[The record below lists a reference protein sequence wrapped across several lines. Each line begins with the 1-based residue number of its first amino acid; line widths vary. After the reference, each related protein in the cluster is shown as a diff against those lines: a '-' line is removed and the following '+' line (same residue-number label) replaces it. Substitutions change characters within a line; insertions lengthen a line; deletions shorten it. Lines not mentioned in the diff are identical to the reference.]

1 MRIRAEREARRS
13 ASVSDRGKGGSR
25 KAFGRTFTPMGHR
38 HGGSEGS
45 HGTETSRSDRDNS
58 TFEAGQ
64 SHGTWATLLLVVW
77 RLLCWM
83 VLTAIIIII
92 LNIESGRYSACPLEA
107 RRNGSCPLSSPPQGS
122 LTSFPVICHSWPFSS
137 TFLCSDP
144 QKYHRP
150 CMNLPPQELKSL
162 ADLSS
167 KIDWIQ
173 TTLKSLGDQE
183 ELPAKL
189 DDFSSCLARF
199 ESQLVRVSKEISAIN
214 KLLAGDGGFLDQE
227 RTLKALLGE
236 IRKAVSTLGKERLTE
251 MEIAL
256 ITQLIEERL
265 DDDTL
270 KPDYALYSAGARII
284 HGLTTSTYQPGHSN
298 TLWGRLNIFSR
309 KTGTT
314 SCPPEMVLTPDVH
327 AGECWAMRGNQ
338 GLIAI
343 RLARPIVV
351 TAVTVEH
358 ADPRVVF
365 DIGSAPRDIEVWS
378 FDNQDLDDNE
388 LVHLEGVVSSPRWLP
403 SNKDERALEDLDD
416 GQADEESSGTKVEG
430 RWWREGAPY
439 PGARLLTTAEYR
451 TKDASDA
458 AAQRWTRQQTF
469 SVPASK
475 QRLSTSILLR
485 INSNWGH
492 PEFTCL
498 YRVQVHGH
506 PSE

>member
-1 MRIRAEREARRS
+1 MIA
-13 ASVSDRGKGGSR
+13 
-25 KAFGRTFTPMGHR
+25 
-38 HGGSEGS
+38 
-45 HGTETSRSDRDNS
+45 
-58 TFEAGQ
+58 
-64 SHGTWATLLLVVW
+64 
-77 RLLCWM
+77 
-83 VLTAIIIII
+83 I
-92 LNIESGRYSACPLEA
+92 LNMESRRYSACPLEA
-107 RRNGSCPLSSPPQGS
+107 RRNGSCPLPSPPQDS
-122 LTSFPVICHSWPFSS
+122 LTPFSVICHFWPFSS

-144 QKYHRP
+144 QRYHKP
-150 CMNLPPQELKSL
+150 YTNLPPQELKSL

-173 TTLKSLGDQE
+173 TALLNLGNQE
-183 ELPAKL
+183 EFPAKL
-189 DDFSSCLARF
+189 DDFSSCLARL
-199 ESQLVRVSKEISAIN
+199 ESQLAQVSKQVSAIN
-214 KLLAGDGGFLDQE
+214 KLLTGGGGFSDQE
-227 RTLKALLGE
+227 RTLKTLLGE
-236 IRKAVSTLGKERLTE
+236 IRKTVSTLGKERLTE
-251 MEIAL
+251 TEMAL
-256 ITQLIEERL
+256 ITRLIEEHL

-270 KPDYALYSAGARII
+270 KQDYALYSAGARII

-298 TLWGRLNIFSR
+298 TLWDRLNIFSR
-309 KTGTT
+309 KTGIT
-314 SCPPEMVLTPDVH
+314 SCPPEMALTPDVH
-327 AGECWAMRGNQ
+327 AGECWAMGGSQ

-365 DIGSAPRDIEVWS
+365 DIGSAPREIEVWS
-378 FDNQDLDDNE
+378 FDNQHPDDNE

-403 SNKDERALEDLDD
+403 SNKDERVLEDLDD
-416 GQADEESSGTKVEG
+416 GQADEEPSGTKVEG

-469 SVPASK
+469 SVPTSK
-475 QRLSTSILLR
+475 QRLSTSVLFR

-498 YRVQVHGH
+498 YRVQVHGY